1 MEEIKNNFIDR
12 QREKAFEEIVSLE
25 DDRKQ
30 PFFRHW

>member
-25 DDRKQ
+25 DDRKLMESY
-30 PFFRHW
+30 